1 MIKLTDEE
9 MAEIVWLMD
18 DRLVMSISVRTRQ
31 ERRLIAKAQLK
42 KVWLSWTET
51 PHRIL
56 ETKKGRY
63 GLDCDDVR
71 VFWEELLKEVGE

>member
-1 MIKLTDEE
+1 MIKLTNK
-9 MAEIVWLMD
+9 EIDKLWAKYEIENPDQGGLD
-18 DRLVMSISVRTRQ
+18 TWDRLLC
-31 ERRLIAKAQLK
+31 EAQLK